1 MKLVI
6 QIPCLD
12 EEESLPETLAALP
25 RAVEG
30 FDEVAVIVIDDG
42 STDGTAEVAVRAG
55 VAEVVRFP
63 NHQGLARAFAA
74 GLERAL
80 QLGADVIVNTDAD
93 NQYCAGDIPALIAPI
108 LRGEADIVIGD
119 RDPANLAHFSFAK
132 RVLQRLGS
140 WMVRQL
146 SGTLVPDA
154 TSGFR
159 AFSRSAALRLNV
171 LSDFTYTLETVIQA
185 GKKQLAVAHVPV
197 RANPTVRPSR
207 LFSGTSH
214 YIRRSVSTLV
224 RIYALYEPFKI
235 FSLLGGTLIGI
246 AAAIGLRFLF
256 YYLQKGGAG
265 HVQSLILAAALLII
279 GFLTMLIGLLADL
292 IGRNRQ
298 LSEDVLLRVRRIEL
312 ALRGA
317 PADVRPAP
325 DAARDAER
333 RGEPLR
339 ETEPRGEPLVRRRRA
354 DGLPR

>member
-12 EEESLPETLAALP
+12 EEVTLPETLAALP
-25 RAVEG
+25 RSLPG
-30 FDEVAVIVIDDG
+30 IDEIAVIVIDDG
-42 STDGTAEVAVRAG
+42 STDRTAEVAARAG
-55 VAEVVRFP
+55 ADEVVRFP

-74 GLERAL
+74 GLDRAL

-93 NQYCAGDIPALIAPI
+93 NQYSADDIPALIAPI
-108 LRGEADIVIGD
+108 LRGEADVVIGD
-119 RDPANLAHFSFAK
+119 RDPAKLAHFSLPK
-132 RVLQRLGS
+132 RALQWLGS
-140 WMVRQL
+140 WIVRQL
-146 SGTLVPDA
+146 SGTRVPDA

-197 RANPTVRPSR
+197 RANPTRRPSR

-214 YIRRSVSTLV
+214 YIRRSMSTLV

-235 FSLLGGTLIGI
+235 FTIVGATLITV
-246 AAAIGLRFLF
+246 AVAIGLRFLW
-256 YYLQKGGAG
+256 YYVQHGGAG

-298 LSEDVLLRVRRIEL
+298 LLEDVLLRVRRLEL
-312 ALRGA
+312 TLRGHS
-317 PADVRPAP
+317 PGDVRAP
-325 DAARDAER
+325 ESAA
-333 RGEPLR
+333 EPELR
-339 ETEPRGEPLVRRRRA
+339 SEPVARRRRA